1 MMTVVLLVA
10 VAAPA
15 LAGTAVA
22 SDGSLS
28 VGVSQSDDG
37 SATVEVTHNNTSA
50 DGAGVTVETVDDNA
64 TYDGT
69 GDYTADNGTVAL
81 PAPNETVDVS
91 VVATDENETA
101 STTATLQASVTNET
115 NETNESTFGSL
126 VSSFVHDYKAD
137 NNTTQPLGLALADFV
152 VSNNPGNAPAH
163 AGPPEN
169 VTRGPP
175 ENVTQGPP
183 ENKTQGPPENA
194 TSQGPPEDD
203 DRGPS
208 EEKGNGSGNGGG
220 PPDHAKGR

>member
-1 MMTVVLLVA
+1 MTVILLVA

-22 SDGSLS
+22 ADGSLS

-64 TYDGT
+64 TYDGAS
-69 GDYTADNGTVAL
+69 DYTTDANGTVEL

-91 VVATDENETA
+91 VVAIYENETA
-101 STTATLQASVTNET
+101 ETQATLQASAT

-126 VSSFVHDYKAD
+126 VSSFVHA
-137 NNTTQPLGLALADFV
+137 
-152 VSNNPGNAPAH
+152 AH
-163 AGPPEN
+163 A
-169 VTRGPP
+169 
-175 ENVTQGPP
+175 
-183 ENKTQGPPENA
+183 
-194 TSQGPPEDD
+194 GPPEDD
-203 DRGPS
+203 DRGLS
-208 EEKGNGSGNGGG
+208 EEKGNGSSNGCG